1 MQTDSVSKHAIPGCC
16 GNTQDIL
23 KQSLCLRYLESTCE
37 TNMNTSLWTQLGIQG
52 FAWYQL
58 QWTFSVYVSHC
69 LPLLSCTPAQLNDSF
84 FSDYPLLFSPPW
96 LSSSFSPYPLF
107 EAHFKH
113 KFFHKDFPPEHIH
126 HYHLFT
132 LKSNVPLLFTPD
144 SSVIA
149 FKSSLCYSCL
159 CILFS
164 SSTRFKILKAETLFC
179 SISSSTYHLVRGK
192 IAVQLK

>member
-1 MQTDSVSKHAIPGCC
+1 MNSTWYSRLCMVPTSMDLFCLCFPLPPSSTLYSSP
-16 GNTQDIL
+16 TQWFL
-23 KQSLCLRYLESTCE
+23 F
-37 TNMNTSLWTQLGIQG
+37 LW
-52 FAWYQL
+52 
-58 QWTFSVYVSHC
+58 
-69 LPLLSCTPAQLNDSF
+69 LPFT
-84 FSDYPLLFSPPW
+84 LLFSPPW
-96 LSSSFSPYPLF
+96 LSSSFSLF
-107 EAHFKH
+107 KAHCKH